1 MFASLS
7 RFVPLAHS
15 GFCIALMFGRSL
27 RGLEPK
33 VGANVSQPNVQGMT
47 PLAVATQNKQEAT
60 MQILKAHGAQ

>member
-1 MFASLS
+1 
-7 RFVPLAHS
+7 
-15 GFCIALMFGRSL
+15 MFGRSL

>member
-15 GFCIALMFGRSL
+15 GFGRSL